1 MYKGKKTLLENGM
14 VQVDLMNGTDIIYTH
29 TVENDNTANAYVIP
43 WVSQKGYADSTIT
56 SENHV
61 IDWDNFDEVYL
72 YND

>member
-14 VQVDLMNGTDIIYTH
+14 VQVDLMNGADIIYTH
-29 TVENDNTANAYVIP
+29 TVENDNTANAYIIP
-43 WVSQKGYADSTIT
+43 WVAQKGYTDSTIT